1 MGLGEKPLVSKRSK
15 AHQMQPGDREDNL
28 GWKMTLDGRRLLMD
42 NTLRWK
48 TTFNVRQPSMED
60 DIR

>member
-28 GWKMTLDGRRLLMD
+28 
-42 NTLRWK
+42 
-48 TTFNVRQPSMED
+48 
-60 DIR
+60 